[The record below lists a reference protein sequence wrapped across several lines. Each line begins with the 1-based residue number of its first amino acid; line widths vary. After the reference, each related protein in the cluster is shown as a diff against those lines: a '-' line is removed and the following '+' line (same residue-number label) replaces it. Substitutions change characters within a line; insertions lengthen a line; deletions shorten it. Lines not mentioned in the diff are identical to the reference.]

1 MRMDGAGIE
10 KDGGGS
16 QKKAL
21 VASPQPSGS
30 YWEWQ
35 IQVWGLPPFPLIS
48 AYLVTNVACGRSEA
62 CLGDVCV
69 SADTPL
75 LACAP
80 QKS

>member
-10 KDGGGS
+10 K
-16 QKKAL
+16 AF

-30 YWEWQ
+30 CREWQ

-69 SADTPL
+69 SANAPH